1 MSEKNGYRGTAY
13 WETETP
19 QVVKTGKLLLSYFPQ
34 AGRLQISQVYQKDGQ
49 DQRGRTVTL
58 DLEDMALHSEAAELI
73 KLALSCE

>member
-1 MSEKNGYRGTAY
+1 
-13 WETETP
+13 
-19 QVVKTGKLLLSYFPQ
+19 LSYFPT

-73 KLALSCE
+73 KLALGLDSK